1 MNKKGVI
8 LSVILTA
15 LLGFAAW
22 WMSRPSRTTAPT
34 GPVAILPGVDPAG
47 VTGIQVISAPDRVDS
62 VRAGK
67 LPNLW
72 LITRESTS
80 VTEKAMSWPADANV
94 VRAAGRVLA
103 EAQGEPADASAA
115 TNWAASFP
123 RVRVDAPSKRVQL
136 EFGSELA
143 GRVTVRVG
151 EGEPNVARVFMA
163 PATLAAMFKPD
174 SMKAWRSKR
183 LMPVESSPARV
194 RIEAAGE
201 VCQLSRAGGSWGI
214 VEPALGRGD
223 DPSIA
228 ELLTRIAGLEV
239 VRFADDTADQSES
252 GLTSRS
258 PRILMEAD
266 RRAVTGEQVQRQT
279 IVQEIRIGGRA
290 DVGGKTVF
298 VQMSGKIMDADG
310 GSEIESWG
318 PLLGVADAAGLSSIA
333 TSPTAYVNRRA
344 MNVPAADV
352 TRLEV
357 SSVISAD
364 TPGLNPTTVI
374 ERGSEAW
381 TWSMNSG
388 AAERVP
394 PDDAKMLDA
403 VLKLL
408 CDERS
413 AEVAPPAASKATEA
427 ATSVRVN
434 IAAGVVAKQ
443 LLLTAI
449 PEEAGSPGALIID
462 DGTVERRYP
471 LKPWASVMNWLRARL
486 NVPR

>member
-15 LLGFAAW
+15 LLGIAAW
-22 WMSRPSRTTAPT
+22 WMTRPSRTAAPA
-34 GPVAILPGVDPAG
+34 GPVAIMPSLDPSAI
-47 VTGIQVISAPDRVDS
+47 TEIQVSSTADRADS
-62 VRAGK
+62 VRAGR

-72 LITRESTS
+72 LITRMPTTAGETPL
-80 VTEKAMSWPADANV
+80 TWIADAGV
-94 VRAAGRVLA
+94 VRAAARVLL
-103 EAQGEPADASAA
+103 EAQGEPAEVAA
-115 TNWAASFP
+115 AMNWGASFP
-123 RVRVDAPSKRVQL
+123 RVQVGAPPKRMVL

-143 GRVTVRVG
+143 GRVTARVG
-151 EGEPNVARVFMA
+151 DGGPSGARVFMA

-183 LMPVESSPARV
+183 LMPVEATPARV
-194 RIEAAGE
+194 RIEAGGD

-223 DPSIA
+223 DPAIA
-228 ELLTRIAGLEV
+228 ELLTRLAGLEV
-239 VRFADDTADQSES
+239 TRFADDTVERAES
-252 GLTSRS
+252 GLTSHS

-298 VQMSGKIMDADG
+298 VQMSGKILDADN

-318 PLLGVADAAGLSSIA
+318 PVLAVADAAGLSSIA
-333 TSPTAYVNRRA
+333 TSPVAYVNRRA
-344 MNVPAADV
+344 LNAPAADV
-352 TRLEV
+352 ARLEV
-357 SSVISAD
+357 SGATGSSEAS
-364 TPGLNPTTVI
+364 PTTII
-374 ERGSEAW
+374 ERRSGSW
-381 TWSMNSG
+381 TWSINSG
-388 AAERVP
+388 AAEPVP
-394 PDDAKMLDA
+394 TDDAKMLEA

-413 AEVAPPAASKATEA
+413 AETAPAGTTKPTETA
-427 ATSVRVN
+427 LFVGVN
-434 IAAGVVAKQ
+434 VTAGGVAKP
-443 LLLTAI
+443 LLLMAM
-449 PEEAGSPGALIID
+449 PDEAGSPGWLVID
-462 DGTVERRYP
+462 DGVVARRYP
-471 LKPWASVMNWLRARL
+471 LKPWTSVANWLRARL